1 MNRAAHLRP
10 RVFLA
15 VADPGAFEPALVRMG
30 VDLTCAASDQDLV
43 ERVLSEDFDLL
54 LIDPRLLGP
63 EASQAV
69 ALLSKAGSLCP
80 AVAVCAQTGHQ
91 DRTVFGA
98 CLDWPLDPL
107 ALKRHVD
114 AAAARRAGRPVFSA
128 RALSFE
134 GETGWLQ
141 KCFFERLPQTINQ
154 LDAAVRAGDIAE
166 IEGITHVL
174 KGCGT
179 TFGLP
184 HATQAC
190 REIAQ
195 AIERGRYAQV
205 IGAAGALVERLRQDI
220 AQGLGH
226 G

>member
-1 MNRAAHLRP
+1 MKRAVNLRP

-15 VADPGAFEPALVRMG
+15 VADPGAFEPALGRLD

-54 LIDPRLLGP
+54 LIDPRLLGA

-69 ALLSKAGSLCP
+69 ALLSKAGGLCP
-80 AVAVCAQTGHQ
+80 AVAVCTQPGRRDQ
-91 DRTVFGA
+91 TVFSA

-107 ALKRHVD
+107 ALKPHVD
-114 AAAARRAGRPVFSA
+114 AAAARRAGRRVFSA
-128 RALSFE
+128 SALSFE
-134 GETGWLQ
+134 QETGRLRAD
-141 KCFFERLPQTINQ
+141 FFTRLADTIEQ
-154 LDAAVRAGDIAE
+154 LTKAAAAGDMAE
-166 IEGITHVL
+166 IGTIAHVL
-174 KGCGT
+174 KGCGAT
-179 TFGLP
+179 YGLP

-195 AIERGRYAQV
+195 ALARGRHAQV
-205 IGAAGALVERLRQDI
+205 IGAVGALVARLRQDI
-220 AQGLGH
+220 AKEPGH